1 MKGGRGIERM
11 GGEEMKYPVG
21 GGAGERRRKVV
32 EEWRKKVVVD
42 MDKSGGTIGRV
53 EWWNKWGNQGSG

>member
-1 MKGGRGIERM
+1 
-11 GGEEMKYPVG
+11 MKYPVG